1 MNVAIQRIGFL
12 FEGSPIFCLWVRGE
26 FVMEVLSSYYT
37 NAGNV
42 KTTNQ
47 DSLSVEVVNSPNGR
61 IVFAVVCDGMGGL
74 DQGELASKE
83 VVLAFEQ
90 WFYED
95 FAKMVA
101 NESVIEQLLFAE
113 WKRKIDFM
121 NQKLMEYG
129 TFNGTQ
135 IGTTLTMLLVYQG
148 RYYISHVGDSR
159 IYKITKELVIMTED
173 HTVVGHELR
182 MGMIT
187 PEQAECDP
195 RKNMLVQC
203 VGASVVIEQQMVTG
217 TIMEDATFILCSD
230 GFVHKLSQDE
240 IYKNCRP
247 ELLKSKK
254 DVTHVCA
261 RLSRLAME
269 RGERD
274 NVTVVG
280 IVLKNME

>member
-1 MNVAIQRIGFL
+1 
-12 FEGSPIFCLWVRGE
+12 
-26 FVMEVLSSYYT
+26 MEVVSSYYT
-37 NAGNV
+37 NVGNV
-42 KTTNQ
+42 KTRNQ
-47 DSLSVEVVNSPNGR
+47 DSLSVKVVNSPNGR

-90 WFYED
+90 WFYGD

-101 NESVIEQLLFAE
+101 NKSVIEQLIFADWE
-113 WKRKIDFM
+113 KKIDLL
-121 NQKLMEYG
+121 NRKLMEYG
-129 TFNGTQ
+129 SFSGTQ

-148 RYYISHVGDSR
+148 RYYICHVGDSR
-159 IYKITKELVIMTED
+159 IYKITKELTIMTQD

-203 VGASVVIEQQMVTG
+203 VGASAVTEPQMVTG
-217 TIMEDATFILCSD
+217 AIAEDTTFILCSD

-240 IYKNCRP
+240 IYEKCRP
-247 ELLKSKK
+247 ELLKSKE
-254 DVTHVCA
+254 DVTNACES
-261 RLSRLAME
+261 LSRLAME

-274 NVTVVG
+274 NVTAIG
-280 IVLKNME
+280 IILKKME